1 MEEACILLVSINMQ
15 NQKHLI
21 ISSLTCQDQSSALPM
36 QDLIS
41 LTPPVTQDKAP
52 RSGLPVSEVI

>member
-1 MEEACILLVSINMQ
+1 MLLVSIKV
-15 NQKHLI
+15 QKWKRL
-21 ISSLTCQDQSSALPM
+21 SNSLLLPAKISSALPM

-52 RSGLPVSEVI
+52 RSGLAVSEVI

>member
-1 MEEACILLVSINMQ
+1 MFLESIKVWKW
-15 NQKHLI
+15 KHLSNLLLLPAKI
-21 ISSLTCQDQSSALPM
+21 SSALPM

-52 RSGLPVSEVI
+52 RSGLAVSEVI